1 MSANL
6 VIVNSNPQPDIQRDY
21 PIAWLVYTQGQELQV
36 HVERDRDYKPHVLD
50 KGAA

>member
-21 PIAWLVYTQGQELQV
+21 PIAWLVYTQGQELQLR
-36 HVERDRDYKPHVLD
+36 VERDEDYKPRVFD